1 VGRAG
6 YQRIGNCS
14 SRLNGFHAATPQC
27 LNTVAILLPLMK
39 RIRKNQD
46 AFKAK
51 VFEALS
57 DPARLRIISFLRN
70 SGKCVNDI
78 TEKTGM
84 LQPSV
89 SRHLKILKERGIVKE
104 SRLGSRRIYRITDPR
119 IFKIVDS
126 LDSRLEESLKRQV
139 YESIM

>member
-1 VGRAG
+1 
-6 YQRIGNCS
+6 
-14 SRLNGFHAATPQC
+14 
-27 LNTVAILLPLMK
+27 MK